1 MTIPPSEHMTLTD
14 EALLE
19 ALLTLRR
26 QVAATNA
33 AARWGHNGD
42 DPALDNLARYLE
54 LRHHDIRPLQRELMR
69 RGLSSLGRLESRVV
83 ETLDATIATLAATL
97 RRELAISRPDE
108 EQFFAGEARL
118 LEAANLL
125 FGPARSH
132 RQTRIMV
139 TLPSEAATDLA
150 LVKAYA
156 AAGMDIARI
165 NCAHGSP
172 ETWRA
177 MAANVA
183 AAGHALSS
191 PVKLLMDIAG
201 PKIRTEAVLPV
212 KGARLEVGS
221 LLRLLARGAPRIDA
235 DVRFSATASLPEIVE
250 RLSIGHRV
258 HYDDGK
264 LEMVV
269 ESIAAGEAVLRV
281 VRAKAGGVK
290 LKSEKGLNLPDTE
303 LGLSPLTSK
312 DQTDVAT
319 VIECADLIGYSFV
332 SRTEDLEIL
341 ETALAQ
347 HGGKPGLG
355 IVAKIELPEA
365 VRNLPALIERAAGR
379 RPFAVM
385 IARGDLAAEIGFE
398 RLAEIQEELLWL
410 CEAASVPVI
419 WATQV
424 LENMVADG
432 IPTRGEMTDAAMSVR
447 AECVMLNKGPALPAA
462 IELLDRLLDRMDD
475 HMSKKTPTLRA
486 LKSW

>member
-1 MTIPPSEHMTLTD
+1 MTDAIQIPQLTD
-14 EALLE
+14 EALLD
-19 ALLTLRR
+19 ALLALRQ
-26 QVAATNA
+26 QVAVASA
-33 AARWGHNGD
+33 AVRWGREGAE
-42 DPALDNLARYLE
+42 PALDNLARYLE
-54 LRHHDIRPLQRELMR
+54 LRHHDIRPMQRELMR
-69 RGLSSLGRLESRVV
+69 RGLSSLGRLESRVL
-83 ETLDATIATLAATL
+83 ETLDATIATLAAGMG
-97 RRELAISRPDE
+97 RELDIHRPDAAE
-108 EQFFAGEARL
+108 FFAGEARL
-118 LEAANLL
+118 LETSERL
-125 FGPARSH
+125 FGAGRPH

-139 TLPSEAATDLA
+139 TLPSEAATDPV
-150 LVKAYA
+150 LVAAYA
-156 AAGMDIARI
+156 SAGMDIARI
-165 NCAHGSP
+165 NCAHDGA
-172 ETWRA
+172 EAWRA

-183 AAGHALSS
+183 AAGERLGR
-191 PVKLLMDIAG
+191 PIKLLMDIAG
-201 PKIRTEAVLPV
+201 PKIRTEAVKHD

-221 LLRLLARGAPRIDA
+221 RLRLVARGEPRTDKA
-235 DVRFSATASLPEIVE
+235 VGFSATASLPEIVE
-250 RLSIGHRV
+250 RLSVGDRV
-258 HYDDGK
+258 RYDDGK
-264 LEMVV
+264 LETVV
-269 ESIAAGEAVLRV
+269 ESAGDGEAVLRV
-281 VRAKAGGVK
+281 VKAKAGGVK
-290 LKSEKGLNLPDTE
+290 LKAEKGLNLPDTE
-303 LGLSPLTSK
+303 LGLSPMTSK
-312 DQTDVAT
+312 DEADIET
-319 VIECADLIGYSFV
+319 VIECADMIGYSFV

-341 ETALAQ
+341 ETALAAR
-347 HGGKPGLG
+347 GGRPELG

-410 CEAASVPVI
+410 CEAASVPVV